1 MRFAMDRGE
10 AMTYHT
16 SGLILALAAAGAMVS
31 AGSAGAD
38 DLVYRPINPSF
49 GGNPLNSNH
58 LLSIAGAQRT
68 ATARDAPD
76 DDDNGGFRGR
86 PGEEDTGPTNAE
98 IFLQQLE
105 SRLFSALAGQ
115 VTESIFGENPQDS
128 GRVIFGTTTVEFT
141 RSLESITLTI
151 ADSLDGTLT
160 EIVVPTLIVE

>member
-1 MRFAMDRGE
+1 MIKHRCIA
-10 AMTYHT
+10 
-16 SGLILALAAAGAMVS
+16 ILALTAAGAMVS
-31 AGSAGAD
+31 PGPAVAD

-49 GGNPLNSNH
+49 GGNPLNSSH
-58 LLSIAGAQRT
+58 LLNIANAQRT

-76 DDDNGGFRGR
+76 DDDGDFDFG
-86 PGEEDTGPTNAE
+86 PGDEDTGPTNAE

>member
-1 MRFAMDRGE
+1 MIGHRVTR
-10 AMTYHT
+10 
-16 SGLILALAAAGAMVS
+16 ILALAAAGAMAS
-31 AGSAGAD
+31 AGVGAAA

-49 GGNPLNSNH
+49 GGSPLNSSH
-58 LLSIAGAQRT
+58 LLSIANAQRT

-76 DDDNGGFRGR
+76 DDDDDFRFG
-86 PGEEDTGPTNAE
+86 GEEVTGPTDAE

-128 GRVIFGTTTVEFT
+128 GRVTFGTTTVEFT

-151 ADSLDGTLT
+151 ADSLDGTFT
-160 EIVVPTLIVE
+160 EIVVPTLIIE